1 MQKTISD
8 WNAYVMQRRMRGD
21 VINLS
26 ALLLMFVV
34 HYQSVTFAQVQKYV
48 YGRYGYEYRSVD
60 FNNMLKHELQCLV
73 RAGRAYTLR
82 SQRYR
87 YSSHYPVTTCNNLT
101 CGRIWP

>member
-21 VINLS
+21 IINLS

-48 YGRYGYEYRSVD
+48 YGRYGYEYRSVEFD
-60 FNNMLKHELQCLV
+60 SMLKHELSCLV
-73 RAGRAYTLR
+73 KSGKIDKLADDQWGVAGAREEK
-82 SQRYR
+82 
-87 YSSHYPVTTCNNLT
+87 
-101 CGRIWP
+101 

>member
-8 WNAYVMQRRMRGD
+8 WNAYVMRRRMRGD

-73 RAGRAYTLR
+73 RAGRIDKLAENQWGVAGAR
-82 SQRYR
+82 EER
-87 YSSHYPVTTCNNLT
+87 
-101 CGRIWP
+101 

>member
-48 YGRYGYEYRSVD
+48 YDRYGYEYRSVEFD
-60 FNNMLKHELQCLV
+60 SMLKHELTCLV
-73 RAGRAYTLR
+73 KSGKIDKLAENQWGVIGAREEK
-82 SQRYR
+82 
-87 YSSHYPVTTCNNLT
+87 
-101 CGRIWP
+101 